1 MIDLSYKPRKAKE
14 EDDMPLGG
22 IILTLMPLAWLFVYL
37 IEWGLR

>member
-1 MIDLSYKPRKAKE
+1 MIDLSYKPKKKE

-22 IILTLMPLAWLFVYL
+22 IILTLMPFAWLFVCL